1 MALASR
7 QDLID
12 YCLRRL
18 GFPVIEINVDDDQ
31 ISDRIDDALQFW
43 YEYHFDGRQ
52 KTFIS
57 HQITGDKLY
66 LASNI
71 LVSNFIVG
79 DKLTGQ
85 TSGATAV
92 VKNIDTTS
100 YYLECEDTKG
110 TFIAGEAISG
120 SSSLAGANLH
130 ATTFYTPGD
139 MGNKYIPVGDGV
151 LSITRMFNFGGVSSG
166 SSSNSGVQMFDLM
179 YQFRQN
185 DMYNLLG
192 ADMTYYSMVQSH
204 LTTLEQLLVT
214 QRQIRFNRKQNRVFI
229 DADWDRTFNP
239 GDYVVF
245 EAYSIVDPTEFSE
258 VYDDMFLKK
267 YATALIK
274 RQWGENMKKFGGIQL
289 PGGVT
294 LNGDKIFQEAIDE
307 IEVIERDMQLK
318 YELPPTFMVG

>member
-1 MALASR
+1 MAALSTR
-7 QDLID
+7 QELID

-18 GFPVIEINVDDDQ
+18 GFPVIEINVDEDQ

-52 KTFIS
+52 KIFIE
-57 HQITGDKLY
+57 HQITGDTVT
-66 LASNI
+66 LASI
-71 LVSNFIVG
+71 LANQFVVG
-79 DKLTGQ
+79 DVITGG
-85 TSGATAV
+85 TSGATTVIKEITGAS
-92 VKNIDTTS
+92 TFST
-100 YYLECEDTKG
+100 EDTKG
-110 TFIAGEAISG
+110 TFVAGETVTG
-120 SSSLAGANLH
+120 SVSGANAALH
-130 ATTFYTPGD
+130 ATTPYTAGD

-151 LSITRMFNFGGVSSG
+151 LSITRMFNFGGAATNNTRDG
-166 SSSNSGVQMFDLM
+166 QLFDLM

-185 DMYNLLG
+185 DLYNLLG
-192 ADMTYYSMVQSH
+192 ADMTYYTVVQQH
-204 LTTLEQLLVT
+204 LSTLEQLLVN
-214 QRQIRFNRKQNRVFI
+214 QRQIRFNRKQNRVFV
-229 DADWDRTFNP
+229 DTDWDITFNP

-294 LNGDKIFQEAIDE
+294 LNGDKIFEEAITE
-307 IEVIERDMQLK
+307 IDQIERDMQLK

>member
-1 MALASR
+1 MAAPSTR
-7 QDLID
+7 QELID

-18 GFPVIEINVDDDQ
+18 GFPVIEINVDEDQ

-52 KTFIS
+52 KIFIE
-57 HQITGDKLY
+57 HQITGDTVT
-66 LASNI
+66 LASI
-71 LVSNFIVG
+71 LANQFLVG
-79 DKLTGQ
+79 DKLTGA
-85 TSGATAV
+85 TSGATTVIKEITGAS
-92 VKNIDTTS
+92 TFST
-100 YYLECEDTKG
+100 EDTKG
-110 TFIAGEAISG
+110 TFVAGETVTG
-120 SSSLAGANLH
+120 SVSGANAALH
-130 ATTFYTPGD
+130 ATTPYTAGD

-151 LSITRMFNFGGVSSG
+151 LSITRMFNFGGAATNNTRDG
-166 SSSNSGVQMFDLM
+166 QLFDLM

-185 DMYNLLG
+185 DLYNLLG
-192 ADMTYYSMVQSH
+192 ADMTYYTVVQQH
-204 LTTLEQLLVT
+204 LSTLEQLLVN
-214 QRQIRFNRKQNRVFI
+214 QRQIRFNRKQNRVFV
-229 DADWDRTFNP
+229 DTDWDITFNP

-294 LNGDKIFQEAIDE
+294 LNGDKIFEEAITE
-307 IEVIERDMQLK
+307 IDQIERDMQLK

>member
-57 HQITGDKLY
+57 HQITGDTIT
-66 LASNI
+66 LASI
-71 LVSNFIVG
+71 LSSLFTVG
-79 DKLTGQ
+79 ETITGS
-85 TSGATAV
+85 TSGATTVIKA
-92 VKNIDTTS
+92 IPSISTFTT
-100 YYLECEDTKG
+100 ENTKG
-110 TFIAGEAISG
+110 TFVNGETVTGSISG
-120 SSSLAGANLH
+120 ASVALH
-130 ATTFYTPGD
+130 PSTGFTAGD
-139 MGNKYIPVGDGV
+139 MSNKYIAVGDGV
-151 LSITRMFNFGGVSSG
+151 LSITRMFNFGGAVN
-166 SSSNSGVQMFDLM
+166 SNTTGGNIFDIM

-192 ADMTYYSMVQSH
+192 ADMIYYSMVQSH
-204 LTTLEQLLVT
+204 LSTLEQLLVN
-214 QRQIRFNRKQNRVFI
+214 QRQIRFNRKMNRVYI
-229 DADWDRTFNP
+229 DADWDITFNP
-239 GDYVVF
+239 GDYIIF

-294 LNGDKIFQEAIDE
+294 LNGDKIFEEAITE
-307 IEVIERDMQLK
+307 IDQIERDMQLK